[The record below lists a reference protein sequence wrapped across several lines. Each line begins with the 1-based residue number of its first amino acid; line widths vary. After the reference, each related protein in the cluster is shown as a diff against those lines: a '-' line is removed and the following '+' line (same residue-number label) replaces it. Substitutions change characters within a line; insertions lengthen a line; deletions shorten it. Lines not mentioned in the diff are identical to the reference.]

1 VLSIGGGRLVWANNG
16 REYDSMVESLERGV
30 LMRHMEMLVGDVC
43 SQQYAC
49 THVIHPHLKSSSY
62 FSFGMELGAFGHL
75 STAPK

>member
-43 SQQYAC
+43 SQQYSC
-49 THVIHPHLKSSSY
+49 THVIHPHLKPSSY
-62 FSFGMELGAFGHL
+62 FLLEWNLVRLGI